1 MYANSKKIT
10 AVLFLDYQY
19 SMTVQ
24 IRCEL
29 TKLIQQQIF
38 QITITINRSVL
49 SVSRPLL
56 LSSKYVFNK

>member
-29 TKLIQQQIF
+29 TKLSQQNISNNNNF
-38 QITITINRSVL
+38 KIINQSVL
-49 SVSRPLL
+49 SVNRLL
-56 LSSKYVFNK
+56 LSSS

>member
-1 MYANSKKIT
+1 MCANSKKIT

-29 TKLIQQQIF
+29 AKLSQQNISNNNNF
-38 QITITINRSVL
+38 EIINQSVL
-49 SVSRPLL
+49 SVNRLL
-56 LSSKYVFNK
+56 LSSS